1 MHIFWAGNS
10 HLIILFLI
18 METNK
23 PKVIQNYEKLST
35 EIQEQIKLNY
45 LEGFSEHLIEF
56 TNPKGELVSAL
67 PFETEEK
74 IYMVRMSVRKAME
87 LVDQD
92 SDYDDDGV
100 LLSSRRE
107 RYEEKYTSEDDF
119 DEDED

>member
-1 MHIFWAGNS
+1 
-10 HLIILFLI
+10 

-23 PKVIQNYEKLST
+23 PKVIQNYEKLSK

-74 IYMVRMSVRKAME
+74 IYMVRMSIRKAME

-92 SDYDDDGV
+92 SDYDEDGV

-107 RYEEKYTSEDDF
+107 KYEEKYAGEDDF

>member
-1 MHIFWAGNS
+1 
-10 HLIILFLI
+10 

-23 PKVIQNYEKLST
+23 PKVIQNYEKLSN

-74 IYMVRMSVRKAME
+74 IYMIRMSVRKAME

-92 SDYDDDGV
+92 SDYDEDGV

>member
-1 MHIFWAGNS
+1 
-10 HLIILFLI
+10 

-23 PKVIQNYEKLST
+23 PKVIQNYEKLSKD
-35 EIQEQIKLNY
+35 IQEQIKLYY

-56 TNPKGELVSAL
+56 TNPEGKFVTVL
-67 PFETEEK
+67 PFETEDK
-74 IYMVRMSVRKAME
+74 MYMVRMTLRRALE

-92 SDYDDDGV
+92 SDFDDDGV

-107 RYEEKYTSEDDF
+107 RYEEKYAEVEEF

>member
-1 MHIFWAGNS
+1 
-10 HLIILFLI
+10 

-35 EIQEQIKLNY
+35 VIKEQIKLHY

-107 RYEEKYTSEDDF
+107 QYEEKYEEKYADD
-119 DEDED
+119 DED

>member
-1 MHIFWAGNS
+1 
-10 HLIILFLI
+10 

-23 PKVIQNYEKLST
+23 PKVIQNYEKLSR
-35 EIQEQIKLNY
+35 EIQEQIKLHY

-74 IYMVRMSVRKAME
+74 IYMIRMSIRKAME

-92 SDYDDDGV
+92 SDYDEDGV
-100 LLSSRRE
+100 LLSCRRE
-107 RYEEKYTSEDDF
+107 QFEEKYEEQYADD
-119 DEDED
+119 DED

>member
-1 MHIFWAGNS
+1 
-10 HLIILFLI
+10 

-23 PKVIQNYEKLST
+23 AKVIQNYEKLST
-35 EIQEQIKLNY
+35 EIQEQIKLYY

-56 TNPKGELVSAL
+56 TNSKGESVSAL
-67 PFETEEK
+67 PFETEDK

-100 LLSSRRE
+100 LLSNRRE
-107 RYEEKYTSEDDF
+107 QFEEKYAGEDDF
-119 DEDED
+119 EDDED

>member
-1 MHIFWAGNS
+1 
-10 HLIILFLI
+10 

-23 PKVIQNYEKLST
+23 PKVIQNYEKLSK
-35 EIQEQIKLNY
+35 ELQEQIKLYY

-67 PFETEEK
+67 PFETEDK
-74 IYMVRMSVRKAME
+74 FYMVRMSVPRALE

-92 SDYDDDGV
+92 SDFDDDGV

-107 RYEEKYTSEDDF
+107 QYEEKYSEVEDF
-119 DEDED
+119 EEEE

>member
-1 MHIFWAGNS
+1 
-10 HLIILFLI
+10 

-23 PKVIQNYEKLST
+23 PKVIQNYEKLSR
-35 EIQEQIKLNY
+35 EIQEQIKLYY

>member
-1 MHIFWAGNS
+1 
-10 HLIILFLI
+10 

-23 PKVIQNYEKLST
+23 PKVIQNYEKLSK
-35 EIQEQIKLNY
+35 EIQEQIKLHY

-56 TNPKGELVSAL
+56 TNPKDELVSAL

-100 LLSSRRE
+100 LLSNRRE
-107 RYEEKYTSEDDF
+107 QYEEKYTSEDDF